1 MKRKAIILI
10 FIFYCFKLYSF
21 NFYNTYNNIFFSKN
35 INNYF
40 TIFDIDYNKNIL
52 TNELTTHNQSNIY
65 YNLYSLSKSTFD
77 FKYKPNKINLEYSNS
92 TFLSNMITLEKD
104 KYNSLIKK

>member
-1 MKRKAIILI
+1 MKRNAIVLI

-21 NFYNTYNNIFFSKN
+21 NNIFFSDN

-40 TIFDIDYNKNIL
+40 NIFDIGYNKNISI
-52 TNELTTHNQSNIY
+52 NEFTLNNKSNIY
-65 YNLYSLSKSTFD
+65 YNLYSLSKSTFN
-77 FKYKPNKINLEYSNS
+77 FKYKPKRTNFEYSNS
-92 TFLSNMITLEKD
+92 TFLSNIITLEKD

>member
-1 MKRKAIILI
+1 MKSKVIILI

-21 NFYNTYNNIFFSKN
+21 NNIFFSEN

-40 TIFDIDYNKNIL
+40 SIFNIDYNKNIL
-52 TNELTTHNQSNIY
+52 TEQYSKYHQSNIY

-92 TFLSNMITLEKD
+92 TFLSNMTTLEKD

>member
-1 MKRKAIILI
+1 MKIKAIILI

-35 INNYF
+35 INSYF
-40 TIFDIDYNKNIL
+40 TIFDIGYNKNIS
-52 TNELTTHNQSNIY
+52 TNELTIYNQSNIY

-77 FKYKPNKINLEYSNS
+77 FKYKPNKINFEYSNS
-92 TFLSNMITLEKD
+92 TFLSNMTTLEKD

>member
-1 MKRKAIILI
+1 MKRKAIVLI

-21 NFYNTYNNIFFSKN
+21 NNIFFSDN

-40 TIFDIDYNKNIL
+40 NIFDIGYNKNISI
-52 TNELTTHNQSNIY
+52 NEFTLNNKSNIY
-65 YNLYSLSKSTFD
+65 YNLYSLSKNTFD
-77 FKYKPNKINLEYSNS
+77 FRYKPKRINFEYSNS

-104 KYNSLIKK
+104 KYNSIIKKINTDNY

>member
-1 MKRKAIILI
+1 MKRKILILI
-10 FIFYCFKLYSF
+10 FILYCFKLYSF
-21 NFYNTYNNIFFSKN
+21 NLYNNIFFSDN

-40 TIFDIDYNKNIL
+40 NIFDIDYNKNIS

-92 TFLSNMITLEKD
+92 TFLSNITTLEKD